1 MDWLIDT
8 KLAPPA
14 TFGRAVS
21 RDYALGRLRD
31 ALSCHATLLVAP
43 AGYGKTELLSRWFH
57 RCREDG
63 LRVGWVSL
71 EPEDAQIE
79 GFVDYA
85 LAALG
90 QAPATSA
97 ATAPSTR
104 RAAVSRLLAA
114 TLTDP
119 GRTLLFLD
127 DYERLDGALDDLIRL
142 LIERASPRLHLVI
155 ASRVQPDIGLAELR
169 AKHALAELGPAD
181 LRMGFQEAQA
191 LLSTGQRAVT
201 EGDVALLLQ
210 RTEGWPIALRM
221 AGDFVQ
227 SHPEAAAPLTAFSGR
242 ADELAN
248 YLYEAILRTLPADEQ
263 QALLA
268 LGCLPRVCGDLLNVL
283 TDRRDG
289 GALLR
294 RFAQRNV
301 LLSRLDDDGQWYR
314 LHPLL
319 AEFLQQRLAQ
329 IDATAP
335 AILHRRAACW
345 FAQAQ
350 LLPEALRSAAAAPD
364 PALLAH
370 ILDRA
375 GGWRMV
381 VDGRVGLL
389 HAHLDDIGDELLLRH
404 PRLALARAVLLAKS
418 SAGWQAGTW
427 LERVRHASSNF
438 TLVIDSDAPRF
449 DTAQLTL
456 EARVAAVVVGWYL
469 DDAPPGGF
477 EGDIQA
483 LLAHADPVVDPLLA
497 GTAGNLLCYER
508 QCARRYVAA
517 WDAAEQ
523 ALRAVQGTGFLHQ
536 VLYLRFIQVGV
547 LVEQARLPEAT
558 ALARQVQAQA
568 EEASSPGGDL
578 AAVAELL
585 LAHVLA
591 LQGDAAG
598 AAELLERALPQVLEQ
613 EAWFDILW
621 AGHAAAVGVAVLGGD
636 GPGALAVIDRGQ
648 ALAERR
654 RLHRLRARLQVHR
667 IELLLPQGE
676 AAHAIDL
683 AEALDMPALH
693 LRFDAV
699 DRRVADAAWLT
710 HWRARCAGPDSAS
723 HRAEAA
729 RALAARIEGWVAE
742 GSALQ
747 AIEALLL
754 LAQVER
760 QRGQATACAR
770 ALDRALSMAVPG
782 HVLLPFIEN
791 GLPLSQDFEQA
802 LTRSGGRGA
811 PNLRSRFLSAVL
823 DSLNRQA
830 AASPLRHPQG
840 LSPREAEFAAFLGQG
855 LSNKLIGRELGL
867 SEGTVKFHLRNL
879 YAKLGAHSREDA
891 LRRLTASSP
900 LSPGPLP
907 PTLPTSPSA

>member
-14 TFGRAVS
+14 AFGNMVQ
-21 RDYALGRLRD
+21 RDYALDRLRT
-31 ALSCHATLLVAP
+31 ALACHATLVVAP
-43 AGYGKTELLSRWFH
+43 AGYGKTELMSRWFH
-57 RCREDG
+57 RCRADG

-90 QAPATSA
+90 QPPAAS
-97 ATAPSTR
+97 ATASPSTR

-114 TLTDP
+114 TLTGP

-127 DYERLDGALDDLIRL
+127 DYERLGGALDDLMRL

-155 ASRVQPDIGLAELR
+155 ASRVLPDIGLAELR
-169 AKHALAELGPAD
+169 AKHALAELGPTE

-191 LLSTGQRAVT
+191 LLGTGACTVT

-221 AGDFVQ
+221 AGDFVR
-227 SHPEAAAPLTAFSGR
+227 SHPDAAAPLTAFSGR
-242 ADELAN
+242 ADELAT

-263 QALLA
+263 HALLA
-268 LGCLPRVCGDLLNVL
+268 LGCVPRVCGALLNVL
-283 TDRRDG
+283 ADRRDG
-289 GALLR
+289 GALLQ

-301 LLSRLDDDGQWYR
+301 LLSRLDDEAQWYR

-329 IDATAP
+329 GDALAP
-335 AILHRRAACW
+335 AEMHRRAAAW

-350 LLPEALRSAAAAPD
+350 LLPEALRSAAAARD
-364 PALLAH
+364 TALIAG

-381 VDGRVGLL
+381 VDGRIGLL
-389 HAHLDDIGDELLLRH
+389 RTHLDDIDDATLLRH
-404 PRLALARAVLLAKS
+404 PRLALARAVMLAKS
-418 SAGWQAGTW
+418 TAAWQAGTW
-427 LERVRHASSNF
+427 LERVRQASADF
-438 TLVIDSDAPRF
+438 SDACDSRAPGF
-449 DTAQLTL
+449 DAVQLAQEGL
-456 EARVAAVVVGWYL
+456 VACVVVGWYL
-469 DDAPPGGF
+469 DEAPPGGF
-477 EGDIQA
+477 AADIQA
-483 LLAHADPVVDPLLA
+483 LRAHVDPVADPLLA
-497 GTAGNLLCYER
+497 GTLGNLLCYELH
-508 QCARRYVAA
+508 CMRRHGAA

-523 ALRAVQGTGFLHQ
+523 ALRAVAGANLQYQ
-536 VLYLRFIQVGV
+536 ALYLRFIQVDI

-558 ALARQVQAQA
+558 ALARELQAQA
-568 EEASSPGGDL
+568 EQAGGPGGDL

-591 LQGDAAG
+591 LQGDAAS
-598 AAELLERALPQVLEQ
+598 AAELLERALPQVLDQ
-613 EAWFDILW
+613 DAWFDILW

-636 GPGALAVIDRGQ
+636 GPAALAVLDRGL

-667 IELLLPQGE
+667 IELLLPRNQT
-676 AAHAIDL
+676 AHAIDL
-683 AEALDMPALH
+683 AEALDLQALQE
-693 LRFDAV
+693 RFAAV
-699 DRRVADAAWLT
+699 DQRVADAAWLT
-710 HWRARCAGPDSAS
+710 QWRVRCASPDAPVW
-723 HRAEAA
+723 RGKAA
-729 RALAARIEGWVAE
+729 TALAERIESWAAE
-742 GSALQ
+742 GSAMQ
-747 AIEALLL
+747 TIEALLL
-754 LAQVER
+754 LAQVEH
-760 QRGQATACAR
+760 QRHHAPACAR

-782 HVLLPFIEN
+782 HVLLPFIEH
-791 GLPLSQDFEQA
+791 GLPLADEFEQA

-811 PNLRSRFLSAVL
+811 PNLRSRFLSTVL
-823 DSLNRQA
+823 DSLRRQVGPVA
-830 AASPLRHPQG
+830 TRHPQG
-840 LSPREAEFAAFLGQG
+840 LSPREAQIGALLCQG

-879 YAKLGAHSREDA
+879 YEKLGAHTREDA
-891 LRRLTASSP
+891 ARLLTA
-900 LSPGPLP
+900 P
-907 PTLPTSPSA
+907 PRPT